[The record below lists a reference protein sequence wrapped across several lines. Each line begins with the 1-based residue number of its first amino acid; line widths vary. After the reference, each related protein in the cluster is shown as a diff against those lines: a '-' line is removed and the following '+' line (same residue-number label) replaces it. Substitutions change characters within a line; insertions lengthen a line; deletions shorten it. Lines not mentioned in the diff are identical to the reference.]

1 MSIYLIHLEQVS
13 GWFPPPVSQHLSG
26 SWAGGLPDVSSSSPS
41 SSSSSSSSSSLS
53 LPGSPFLAFA
63 GHPLGISS
71 PGPASCLTSATSRL
85 AVSFIMA
92 TSGRLPSGWASLSA
106 ESRQVREGRALGAE
120 SEGHVEEDEQNG
132 SHYTAWHVGLLAS
145 GCFLFFKAL
154 SKNEL

>member
-1 MSIYLIHLEQVS
+1 MFDSLGASQLLVS
-13 GWFPPPVSQHLSG
+13 PPVSQHPELPKG
-26 SWAGGLPDVSSSSPS
+26 SAGLTPPPPLHPPRPHLILARGPCQARL
-41 SSSSSSSSSSLS
+41 L
-53 LPGSPFLAFA
+53 GFLQ
-63 GHPLGISS
+63 GIPGISS
-71 PGPASCLTSATSRL
+71 PGPASCLASATSRL

-92 TSGRLPSGWASLSA
+92 AGLEGFLGGPALSA

-154 SKNEL
+154 SKK